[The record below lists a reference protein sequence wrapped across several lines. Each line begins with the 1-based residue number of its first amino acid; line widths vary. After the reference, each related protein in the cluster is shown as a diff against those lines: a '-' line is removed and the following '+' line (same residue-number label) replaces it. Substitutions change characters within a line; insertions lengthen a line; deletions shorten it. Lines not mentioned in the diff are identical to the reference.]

1 MKPIDS
7 VLTGVGSLFLL
18 SILFSLLCAFMPDI
32 YLYDLYISKFGFL
45 TETEWY
51 DRYITA
57 LMILS
62 LLFTSLLVWLLSH
75 FWKRIKT
82 G

>member
-1 MKPIDS
+1 
-7 VLTGVGSLFLL
+7 
-18 SILFSLLCAFMPDI
+18 MPDI

-62 LLFTSLLVWLLSH
+62 LLFTLLLVWLLSH